1 MGMHRGRTSAAPA
14 GGAAAERSAASAQA
28 PEWAWA
34 DGQSARAGA
43 RAADLTRGALKAVA
57 HGTHVLVPHRAGP
70 ATHKATEEVAVGA
83 KAGHGRGAD
92 HAQGVGAGGQR
103 REAGAS
109 QPVVQEGGRGGVRDP
124 GTGGSGAAMDRYCSG
139 TPRRTRRD
147 PCAGRDLA
155 SGAGPAGPVL
165 SRGRMKGGASD
176 SGGEREPTALTARI
190 APHVDGEGRGNRLLI
205 LRGRASLSDG
215 QAEEGDVVPKEDHEL
230 SEEGDVAVGGSQRL
244 KLWAQPARGAG
255 AMGARAPGLAGAS
268 RRDGGVERPWSA
280 TARAPLGGRGGT
292 RAREETWPL
301 GRG

>member
-83 KAGHGRGAD
+83 MAGHGRGAD

-109 QPVVQEGGRGGVRDP
+109 QPVVQEGGHGGVRD
-124 GTGGSGAAMDRYCSG
+124 
-139 TPRRTRRD
+139 
-147 PCAGRDLA
+147 LE
-155 SGAGPAGPVL
+155 AGPRVHEHWGLV
-165 SRGRMKGGASD
+165 
-176 SGGEREPTALTARI
+176 REPGVGIVPQHVPDGTAA
-190 APHVDGEGRGNRLLI
+190 D
-205 LRGRASLSDG
+205 
-215 QAEEGDVVPKEDHEL
+215 
-230 SEEGDVAVGGSQRL
+230 
-244 KLWAQPARGAG
+244 
-255 AMGARAPGLAGAS
+255 RAPG
-268 RRDGGVERPWSA
+268 VRP
-280 TARAPLGGRGGT
+280 TGQ
-292 RAREETWPL
+292 
-301 GRG
+301 